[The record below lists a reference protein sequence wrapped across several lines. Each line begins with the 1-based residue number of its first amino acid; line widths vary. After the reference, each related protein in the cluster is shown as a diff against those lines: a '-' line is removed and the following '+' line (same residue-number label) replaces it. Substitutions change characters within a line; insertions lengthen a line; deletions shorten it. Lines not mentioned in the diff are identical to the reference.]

1 MTRIRR
7 AEEAIVARYPEQEI
21 RCPTH
26 LAIGQEAVAVGVCQ
40 TLRDG
45 DTVLS
50 GHRCHA
56 HYLAKGGSTRG
67 MFAELYGKAT
77 GCCGGKGGSMHLA
90 SPETGMLGASAIVAG
105 TVPIAVGAA
114 LAAALRG
121 SDDVSV
127 AFFGDAGIEQGVTH
141 ESLAFA
147 ALRRLP
153 VVFVCENNLYA
164 TLTPLSKRQVSAD
177 IWPRAVAHGLPGV
190 SVDGNDVLAVYEA
203 AAHAVARAR
212 AGDGPTFIEAKTYRW
227 REHVGPNFDVEVRAH
242 VLPPAIGLRL
252 DEGRPVARPGAR
264 HRVGGG
270 LVHRQDV
277 VAIHTDAREAVRDGA
292 RRDVGA
298 DLPLRERRQRR
309 VHVVLAH
316 EDDREP
322 PERGE
327 RQALVCDALLD
338 TRVAEEGDRDVVAP
352 AEGGGQGR

>member
-1 MTRIRR
+1 MPPLAPERLKAFYVQMTRIRR

-26 LAIGQEAVAVGVCQ
+26 LSIGQEAVAVGICQ
-40 TLRDG
+40 ALSEQDV
-45 DTVLS
+45 VLS

-56 HYLAKGGSTRG
+56 HYLAKGGSLRR

-177 IWPRAVAHGLPGV
+177 VWPRAVAHGLPGV

-227 REHVGPNFDVEVRAH
+227 REHVGPNFDVELGYRTQAE
-242 VLPPAIGLRL
+242 LDAWMARDPLLRHARILETSGVFTAAERLAL
-252 DEGRPVARPGAR
+252 DREVEAEVA
-264 HRVGGG
+264 
-270 LVHRQDV
+270 D
-277 VAIHTDAREAVRDGA
+277 AVRFA
-292 RRDVGA
+292 KASPFPEPAALYADV
-298 DLPLRERRQRR
+298 D
-309 VHVVLAH
+309 
-316 EDDREP
+316 
-322 PERGE
+322 
-327 RQALVCDALLD
+327 
-338 TRVAEEGDRDVVAP
+338 
-352 AEGGGQGR
+352 

>member
-1 MTRIRR
+1 MPPLAPERLKAFYVQMTRIRR

-26 LAIGQEAVAVGVCQ
+26 LSIGQEAVAVGVCQ
-40 TLRDG
+40 ALREQDV
-45 DTVLS
+45 VLS

-56 HYLAKGGSTRG
+56 HYLAKGGSLRR

-177 IWPRAVAHGLPGV
+177 IWPRAVAHGVPGV

-212 AGDGPTFIEAKTYRW
+212 GGDGPTFIEAKTYRW
-227 REHVGPNFDVEVRAH
+227 REHVGPNFDVELGYRTQ
-242 VLPPAIGLRL
+242 GEL
-252 DEGRPVARPGAR
+252 DAWVARDPLLR
-264 HRVGGG
+264 HASTLEAWGVLTAAER
-270 LVHRQDV
+270 LALDADV
-277 VAIHTDAREAVRDGA
+277 EAEVADAVRFA
-292 RRDVGA
+292 KASPFPEPAALYADV
-298 DLPLRERRQRR
+298 D
-309 VHVVLAH
+309 
-316 EDDREP
+316 
-322 PERGE
+322 
-327 RQALVCDALLD
+327 
-338 TRVAEEGDRDVVAP
+338 
-352 AEGGGQGR
+352 

>member
-26 LAIGQEAVAVGVCQ
+26 LSIGQEAVAVGVCQ
-40 TLRDG
+40 ALSEQDV
-45 DTVLS
+45 VLS

-56 HYLAKGGSTRG
+56 HYLAKGGSLRR

-177 IWPRAVAHGLPGV
+177 VSPRAVAHGLPGV

-227 REHVGPNFDVEVRAH
+227 REHVGPNFDVELGYRTQAELDAWMARDPLLRH
-242 VLPPAIGLRL
+242 ARILETSGVLTAAERL
-252 DEGRPVARPGAR
+252 ALDREVEAEVA
-264 HRVGGG
+264 
-270 LVHRQDV
+270 D
-277 VAIHTDAREAVRDGA
+277 AVRFA
-292 RRDVGA
+292 KASPFPEPAALYADV
-298 DLPLRERRQRR
+298 D
-309 VHVVLAH
+309 
-316 EDDREP
+316 
-322 PERGE
+322 
-327 RQALVCDALLD
+327 
-338 TRVAEEGDRDVVAP
+338 
-352 AEGGGQGR
+352 

>member
-1 MTRIRR
+1 VPPLAPERLKAFYVQMTRIRR

-26 LAIGQEAVAVGVCQ
+26 LSIGQEAVAVGICQ
-40 TLRDG
+40 ALSEQDV
-45 DTVLS
+45 VLS

-56 HYLAKGGSTRG
+56 HYLAKGGSLRR

-177 IWPRAVAHGLPGV
+177 VWPRAVAHGLPGV

-227 REHVGPNFDVEVRAH
+227 REHVGPNFDVELGYRTQAELDAWMARDPLLRH
-242 VLPPAIGLRL
+242 ARILETSGVLTAAERL
-252 DEGRPVARPGAR
+252 ALDREVEAEVA
-264 HRVGGG
+264 
-270 LVHRQDV
+270 D
-277 VAIHTDAREAVRDGA
+277 AVRFA
-292 RRDVGA
+292 KASPFPEPAALYADV
-298 DLPLRERRQRR
+298 D
-309 VHVVLAH
+309 
-316 EDDREP
+316 
-322 PERGE
+322 
-327 RQALVCDALLD
+327 
-338 TRVAEEGDRDVVAP
+338 
-352 AEGGGQGR
+352 